1 MQTVL
6 PRRARPCA
14 SSPPSASSPFG
25 AFAPSRPPAI
35 LPAIVAAF
43 TLILSAGLF
52 ASPVLAHNVTA
63 GDAGYIQEIW
73 GVHLVPFAY
82 LGAKH
87 MVTGYD
93 HILFLFGVVFFLYRM
108 QHVAIYV
115 SLFAIGHSTTMLA
128 GVYFGWNVNAY
139 LIDAIIGLSVVYKA
153 LDNLGAYRRWFGFQ
167 PDTKAAT
174 LIFGF
179 FHGLGLATKILDYEI
194 ADDGLLANLIA
205 FNVGVELGQLIA
217 LGLILIAMG
226 YWRRSAGFWRHA
238 YTANVV
244 MMSAGF
250 VLTGMQLTGYALS
263 T

>member
-14 SSPPSASSPFG
+14 SSPPG
-25 AFAPSRPPAI
+25 AFKRTRPPAI
-35 LPAIVAAF
+35 LPAILAAF
-43 TLILSAGLF
+43 ALILSAAPAF
-52 ASPVLAHNVTA
+52 AHNVTA

-115 SLFAIGHSTTMLA
+115 SLFAVGHSTTMLA

-153 LDNLGAYRRWFGFQ
+153 LDNLGAYQRWFGFQ
-167 PDTKAAT
+167 PDTKVAT

-217 LGLILIAMG
+217 LGLILIAMS
-226 YWRRSAGFWRHA
+226 YWRRTSGFWRHA

-250 VLTGMQLTGYALS
+250 VLMGMQLTGYALS